1 MKKIIAFILVVTF
14 CALIIYLLGSFISMS
29 FNIDEWNYLTR
40 MLTGCLFSYCFCYII
55 SEILE

>member
-14 CALIIYLLGSFISMS
+14 WALIIYLLGSFISMS
-29 FNIDEWNYLTR
+29 FNIVEWNYLTR

-55 SEILE
+55 FEILE